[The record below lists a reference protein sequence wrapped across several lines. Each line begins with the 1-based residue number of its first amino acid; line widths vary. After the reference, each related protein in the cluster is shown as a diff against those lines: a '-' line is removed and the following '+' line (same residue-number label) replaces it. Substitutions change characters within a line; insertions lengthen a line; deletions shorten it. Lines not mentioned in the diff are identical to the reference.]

1 MVEKMGMMA
10 QYFAIKEQYKDA
22 VVFFQVGGFYQV
34 YYHDAQL
41 AAEELGMNRI
51 SRAIGGGKR
60 APMCGFPIAGGEKYA
75 NRFAEKGY
83 RVVICTQLPEKNE
96 QGKNIRDVSKIV
108 EAQGEAVNLSESW
121 DAYLENNTFEEW
133 NAPERKARSS
143 AEKDRGAKTKQDS
156 KVKLESGASQENEG
170 LLDELTRLDLSNTT
184 PLMAFNILLEWKESY
199 VHGTE
204 IDGL

>member
-1 MVEKMGMMA
+1 MAEKMGMMA

-34 YYHDAQL
+34 YYHDAHL

-83 RVVICTQLPEKNE
+83 RVVICTQHPEKNE

-108 EAQGEAVNLSESW
+108 EAQGEAVNLSEAW
-121 DAYLENNTFEEW
+121 DAYLENNTFEEL
-133 NAPERKARSS
+133 NPPERKMRSS
-143 AEKDRGAKTKQDS
+143 VERDRASKTKQDS
-156 KVKLESGASQENEG
+156 ITKQEAVVRPENEE
-170 LLDELTRLDLSNTT
+170 LLDELARLDLSNTT

-199 VHGTE
+199 IHGTE
-204 IDGL
+204 TD

>member
-22 VVFFQVGGFYQV
+22 IVFFQVGGFYQV

-51 SRAIGGGKR
+51 SRAVGGGKR

-83 RVVICTQLPEKNE
+83 RVVICIQHPEKND

-108 EAQGEAVNLSESW
+108 EAQGEAVNLSEAW
-121 DAYLENNTFEEW
+121 DSYLENNTFEELT
-133 NAPERKARSS
+133 APKRKERSS
-143 AEKDRGAKTKQDS
+143 KEKQDS
-156 KVKLESGASQENEG
+156 AGKPDPAMKQEQEG
-170 LLDELTRLDLSNTT
+170 LLDELTQLDLSNTT

-204 IDGL
+204 NDGL